1 MSFLELCSEYKI
13 LECKFEE
20 VSVQTGSNV
29 SEFALLLE
37 WIYYYCLKAVGIT
50 IDNHVQSL

>member
-37 WIYYYCLKAVGIT
+37 WICYYCLKAVGIT